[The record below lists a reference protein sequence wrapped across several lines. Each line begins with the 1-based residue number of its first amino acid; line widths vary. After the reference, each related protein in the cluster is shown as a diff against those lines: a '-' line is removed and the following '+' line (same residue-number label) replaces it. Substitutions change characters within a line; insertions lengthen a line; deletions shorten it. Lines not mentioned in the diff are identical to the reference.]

1 MLDFCN
7 HPALAPRR
15 FVGVAALASLLCAS
29 PSRADARGETV
40 RLSWVRGPGA
50 ELCSSE
56 AALAGR
62 VAARLGRDPFSDRAA
77 RSIEGLVVRKDERFS
92 ARIYVRDDRG
102 ALLGVREIEDASPT
116 CSALDEAVT
125 LAVALTIDPEA
136 ALQPP
141 TPTPVEPV
149 SPAVPN
155 APPSAPS
162 PSAPSAPPSA
172 PGAPPSIAPAAPS
185 IAPAARP
192 APSRAAPARSAPA
205 FGVATV
211 RALLGFGLLP
221 RSAAGVASSAE
232 VGAGRLRAT
241 AGLVWFPEAR
251 TSDGGFG
258 FGLAAGAL
266 GGCFDAHRAP
276 AVRLGLC
283 AGAMGGAIHAV
294 TYEVAPT
301 NPGDH
306 PWAALSLAGRLEVQ
320 PVGPLTLHLGLEAL
334 APLVRHRFLVIGRA
348 GTVFEP
354 PPVGAIA
361 SAGVGVTFP

>member
-1 MLDFCN
+1 MLEFWIP
-7 HPALAPRR
+7 PALAPRR
-15 FVGVAALASLLCAS
+15 CLGIAALASLLCAS
-29 PSRADARGETV
+29 PSRADARGEAV

-50 ELCSSE
+50 EACSSE

-77 RSIEGLVVRKDERFS
+77 RSIEGLVVRKDDRFS
-92 ARIYVRDDRG
+92 ARIYVRDDKG
-102 ALLGVREIEDASPT
+102 ALLGVRELDDASPT

-125 LAVALTIDPEA
+125 LAVALAIDPEA

-141 TPTPVEPV
+141 PPTPVEPPP
-149 SPAVPN
+149 PA
-155 APPSAPS
+155 APPAAPSAPS
-162 PSAPSAPPSA
+162 IAPAA
-172 PGAPPSIAPAAPS
+172 LPSIAPAAPS

-192 APSRAAPARSAPA
+192 APSRAAPAPSAPA
-205 FGVATV
+205 YGVATV

-241 AGLVWFPEAR
+241 AGLLWFPEAR
-251 TSDGGFG
+251 TSNEAFG

-306 PWAALSLAGRLEVQ
+306 PWAALSLSGRLEVQ

-334 APLVRHRFLVIGRA
+334 GLLVRHRFFVIGRP
-348 GTVFEP
+348 GTVFEQ